1 MFGRGLFL
9 FIFPTTVF
17 ISCVYRFPPTFAHFA
32 FGGSRHLLILHIW
45 QNGQS
50 DSKNENLKWEGE
62 NGVEEK
68 WKETAKRP
76 SFIIFHHFLP
86 SIFFFLINNFYIFG
100 SDQFFD
106 LLYYFFF
113 ETDYLWSPNGNKSC
127 QSMENAGWCLA
138 QRQMF
143 ALNRP
148 TIPCREMFS
157 PCACHPASHQIPSPT
172 SIIRCAPQH
181 SNSAFS
187 SCSSLGFSSAFC

>member
-1 MFGRGLFL
+1 MGWKKNGR
-9 FIFPTTVF
+9 
-17 ISCVYRFPPTFAHFA
+17 
-32 FGGSRHLLILHIW
+32 
-45 QNGQS
+45 
-50 DSKNENLKWEGE
+50 
-62 NGVEEK
+62 
-68 WKETAKRP
+68 KRP
-76 SFIIFHHFLP
+76 KGHHSSFFIIFFLLFFF
-86 SIFFFLINNFYIFG
+86 FFFLINNFYIFG

-106 LLYYFFF
+106 LLYYFFFF